1 MPNPNPITNTSI
13 NFSNIGHQYGYS
25 MDINPRNE
33 EMLKLKDEKIRMLNQ
48 KLKTFQKVNQD
59 QSQQIN
65 AQDNLIIDYNSLNKN
80 YLELEAELN
89 CLRTE
94 NMKLKEQVANKNN
107 IISEYVKGFEE
118 SSNKFQIFNDKNS
131 SLKLKNDEYE
141 SKLKILP
148 SLLKKIMN

>member
-1 MPNPNPITNTSI
+1 MEDISMPNPNPITNTSI
-13 NFSNIGHQYGYS
+13 NYSNIGHQYGYS

-94 NMKLKEQVANKNN
+94 NKKLKEQVANKNN

-131 SLKLKNDEYE
+131 RIY
-141 SKLKILP
+141 
-148 SLLKKIMN
+148 